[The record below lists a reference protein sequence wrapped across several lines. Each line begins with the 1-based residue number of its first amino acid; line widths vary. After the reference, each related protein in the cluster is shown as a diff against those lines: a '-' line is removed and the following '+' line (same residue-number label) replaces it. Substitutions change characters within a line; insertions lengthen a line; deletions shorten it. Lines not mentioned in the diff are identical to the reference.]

1 MNSLIAGVILTLC
14 LSSYFFGRSEARKL
28 VTQNIKLKA
37 LPAYYGYY
45 LSLWCGLPA
54 LIIFGCWSLF
64 EPTIITVSY
73 THLTLP
79 TKA

>member
-1 MNSLIAGVILTLC
+1 MNSLIAGVILILC

-54 LIIFGCWSLF
+54 LI
-64 EPTIITVSY
+64 TVSY

>member
-1 MNSLIAGVILTLC
+1 MNSLIAGVILILC

-45 LSLWCGLPA
+45 LANKDKIKAAAINAVKPSLEG
-54 LIIFGCWSLF
+54 IQDY
-64 EPTIITVSY
+64 SY
-73 THLTLP
+73 PIATP
-79 TKA
+79 